1 MPQGEIL
8 GHAVG
13 LDRGGKALCGRNNY
27 QGSVARADSQRRTSV
42 HDDSLLSKCPPIGR
56 ALLNKTVGDE
66 VEVQTPSG
74 RKNYEIVGLTTLH
87 DAREQSSAAKT

>member
-56 ALLNKTVGDE
+56 ALPGHNGGAM
-66 VEVQTPSG
+66 S
-74 RKNYEIVGLTTLH
+74 LTCLGF
-87 DAREQSSAAKT
+87 ENS